1 MHLPEDASLP
11 ARNTPADPG
20 HLLFETALG
29 TCGVAWGTG
38 GIVAVQLPER
48 DAAATR
54 ARLLRGLPLCQ
65 GTGDPPPYVRS
76 AITGIQALLA
86 GEPRDLREVPLDMS
100 RISPFH
106 QQVYAIARAIPPGRT
121 RTYGELAQQ
130 LGGLG
135 LARAVG
141 QALAGL
147 AAVVGDG
154 ADHLRPGEEDVAKLC
169 RHEPLSRSP
178 ERRGG
183 GDDRPNLPT
192 KGYEGGRRAG

>member
-65 GTGDPPPYVRS
+65 GTGDPPPYVCS

-141 QALAGL
+141 QALGMNPFAPVVPCHRVL
-147 AAVVGDG
+147 AAGD
-154 ADHLRPGEEDVAKLC
+154 RPGGFSA
-169 RHEPLSRSP
+169 
-178 ERRGG
+178 
-183 GDDRPNLPT
+183 
-192 KGYEGGRRAG
+192 EGGAATKLRMLQIEGACPGGTLPLF

>member
-1 MHLPEDASLP
+1 VHLPEDVSLP
-11 ARNTPADPG
+11 ARNTLADPG
-20 HLLFETALG
+20 HALFDTTLG
-29 TCGVAWGTG
+29 TCGVAWRPGA
-38 GIVAVQLPER
+38 IVAVQLPEQ

-54 ARLLRGLPLCQ
+54 TRLLRGLPLCHCP
-65 GTGDPPPYVRS
+65 GEPPPYVRS

-106 QQVYAIARAIPPGRT
+106 QQVYALARAIPPGST

-141 QALAGL
+141 QALGMNPFAPVVPCHRVL
-147 AAVVGDG
+147 AAGD
-154 ADHLRPGEEDVAKLC
+154 RPGGFSA
-169 RHEPLSRSP
+169 
-178 ERRGG
+178 GG
-183 GDDRPNLPT
+183 GAATKLRMLQIEGASPGGTLPLF
-192 KGYEGGRRAG
+192 

>member
-29 TCGVAWGTG
+29 TCGVAWGPG

-48 DAAATR
+48 DAASTR

-65 GTGDPPPYVRS
+65 GTGDPPPYVCS

-141 QALAGL
+141 QALGMNPFAPVVPCHRVL
-147 AAVVGDG
+147 AAGD
-154 ADHLRPGEEDVAKLC
+154 RPGGFSA
-169 RHEPLSRSP
+169 
-178 ERRGG
+178 
-183 GDDRPNLPT
+183 
-192 KGYEGGRRAG
+192 EGGAATKLRMLQNEGACPGGTLPLF

>member
-20 HLLFETALG
+20 HVLFETALG
-29 TCGVAWGTG
+29 TCGVAWGPG

-65 GTGDPPPYVRS
+65 GTGDPPPYVCS

-141 QALAGL
+141 QALGMNPFAPVVPCHRVL
-147 AAVVGDG
+147 AAGD
-154 ADHLRPGEEDVAKLC
+154 RPGGFSA
-169 RHEPLSRSP
+169 
-178 ERRGG
+178 
-183 GDDRPNLPT
+183 
-192 KGYEGGRRAG
+192 EGGAATKLRMLQIEGACPGGTLPLF

>member
-11 ARNTPADPG
+11 ARNTPADSG
-20 HLLFETALG
+20 HVLFETALG

-65 GTGDPPPYVRS
+65 GTGDPPPYVCS

-141 QALAGL
+141 QALGMNPFAPVVPCHRVL
-147 AAVVGDG
+147 AAGD
-154 ADHLRPGEEDVAKLC
+154 RPGGFSA
-169 RHEPLSRSP
+169 
-178 ERRGG
+178 
-183 GDDRPNLPT
+183 
-192 KGYEGGRRAG
+192 EGGAATKLRMLQIEGACPGGTLPLF

>member
-11 ARNTPADPG
+11 ARNTPADSG

-29 TCGVAWGTG
+29 TCGVAWGPG

-48 DAAATR
+48 DAASTR

-65 GTGDPPPYVRS
+65 GTGDPPPYVCS

-141 QALAGL
+141 QALGMNPFAPVVPCHRVL
-147 AAVVGDG
+147 AAGD
-154 ADHLRPGEEDVAKLC
+154 RPGGFSA
-169 RHEPLSRSP
+169 
-178 ERRGG
+178 
-183 GDDRPNLPT
+183 
-192 KGYEGGRRAG
+192 EGGAATKLRMLQIEGACPGGTLPLF

>member
-65 GTGDPPPYVRS
+65 GTGDPPPYVCS
-76 AITGIQALLA
+76 AITGIQAMLA

-141 QALAGL
+141 QALGMNPFAPVVPCHRVL
-147 AAVVGDG
+147 AAGD
-154 ADHLRPGEEDVAKLC
+154 RPGGFSA
-169 RHEPLSRSP
+169 
-178 ERRGG
+178 
-183 GDDRPNLPT
+183 
-192 KGYEGGRRAG
+192 EGGAATKLRMLQIEGACPGGTLPLF

>member
-20 HLLFETALG
+20 HVLFETALG

-54 ARLLRGLPLCQ
+54 ARVLRGLPLCQ
-65 GTGDPPPYVRS
+65 GTGDPPPYVCS

-135 LARAVG
+135 HARAVG
-141 QALAGL
+141 QALGMNPFAPVVPCHRVL
-147 AAVVGDG
+147 AAGD
-154 ADHLRPGEEDVAKLC
+154 RPGGFSA
-169 RHEPLSRSP
+169 
-178 ERRGG
+178 
-183 GDDRPNLPT
+183 
-192 KGYEGGRRAG
+192 EGGAATKLRMLQIEGACPGGTLPLF

>member
-11 ARNTPADPG
+11 ARNTPADSG
-20 HLLFETALG
+20 HVLFETALG
-29 TCGVAWGTG
+29 TCGVAWGPG

-48 DAAATR
+48 DAASTR

-65 GTGDPPPYVRS
+65 GTGDPPPYVCS

-141 QALAGL
+141 QALGMNPFAPVVPCHRVL
-147 AAVVGDG
+147 AAGD
-154 ADHLRPGEEDVAKLC
+154 RPGGFSA
-169 RHEPLSRSP
+169 
-178 ERRGG
+178 
-183 GDDRPNLPT
+183 
-192 KGYEGGRRAG
+192 EGGAATKLRMLQIEGACPGGTLPLF

>member
-54 ARLLRGLPLCQ
+54 ARVLRGLPLCQ
-65 GTGDPPPYVRS
+65 GTGDPPPYVCS

-141 QALAGL
+141 QALGMNPFAPVVPCHRVL
-147 AAVVGDG
+147 AAGD
-154 ADHLRPGEEDVAKLC
+154 RPGGFSA
-169 RHEPLSRSP
+169 
-178 ERRGG
+178 
-183 GDDRPNLPT
+183 
-192 KGYEGGRRAG
+192 EGGAATKLRMLQIEGACPGGTLPLF

>member
-11 ARNTPADPG
+11 ARNTPADSG
-20 HLLFETALG
+20 HVLFETALG
-29 TCGVAWGTG
+29 TCGVAWGPG

-54 ARLLRGLPLCQ
+54 ARVLRGLPLCQ
-65 GTGDPPPYVRS
+65 GTGDPPPYVCS

-141 QALAGL
+141 QALGMNPFAPVVPCHRVL
-147 AAVVGDG
+147 AAGD
-154 ADHLRPGEEDVAKLC
+154 RPGGFSA
-169 RHEPLSRSP
+169 
-178 ERRGG
+178 
-183 GDDRPNLPT
+183 
-192 KGYEGGRRAG
+192 EGGAATKLRMLQIEGACPGGTLPLF

>member
-29 TCGVAWGTG
+29 TCGVAWGPG

-48 DAAATR
+48 DAASTR
-54 ARLLRGLPLCQ
+54 ARLLRGLPRCQ

-86 GEPRDLREVPLDMS
+86 GEPRDLREVPLDML

-141 QALAGL
+141 QALGMNPFAPVVPCHRVL
-147 AAVVGDG
+147 AAGD
-154 ADHLRPGEEDVAKLC
+154 RPGGFSA
-169 RHEPLSRSP
+169 
-178 ERRGG
+178 
-183 GDDRPNLPT
+183 
-192 KGYEGGRRAG
+192 EGGAATKLRMLQIEGACPGGTLPLF

>member
-29 TCGVAWGTG
+29 TCGVAWGPG

-48 DAAATR
+48 DAASTR
-54 ARLLRGLPLCQ
+54 ARLLRGLPRCQ
-65 GTGDPPPYVRS
+65 GTGDPPPYVCS

-141 QALAGL
+141 QALGMNPFAPVVPCHRVL
-147 AAVVGDG
+147 AAGD
-154 ADHLRPGEEDVAKLC
+154 RPGGFSA
-169 RHEPLSRSP
+169 
-178 ERRGG
+178 
-183 GDDRPNLPT
+183 
-192 KGYEGGRRAG
+192 EGGAATKLRMLQIEGACPGGTLPLF

>member
-20 HLLFETALG
+20 HVLFETALG

-65 GTGDPPPYVRS
+65 GTGDPPPYVCS

-141 QALAGL
+141 QALGMNPFAPVVPCHRVL
-147 AAVVGDG
+147 AAGD
-154 ADHLRPGEEDVAKLC
+154 RPGGFSA
-169 RHEPLSRSP
+169 
-178 ERRGG
+178 
-183 GDDRPNLPT
+183 
-192 KGYEGGRRAG
+192 EGGAATKLRMLQIEGACPGGTLPLF

>member
-1 MHLPEDASLP
+1 MHLLEDASLP
-11 ARNTPADPG
+11 ARNNPADPG
-20 HLLFETALG
+20 HVLFETALG
-29 TCGVAWGTG
+29 PCGVAWGPG

-65 GTGDPPPYVRS
+65 GTGDPPPYVCS

-141 QALAGL
+141 QALGMNPFAPVVPCHRVL
-147 AAVVGDG
+147 AAGD
-154 ADHLRPGEEDVAKLC
+154 RPGGFSA
-169 RHEPLSRSP
+169 
-178 ERRGG
+178 
-183 GDDRPNLPT
+183 
-192 KGYEGGRRAG
+192 EGGAATKLRMLQIEGACPGGTLPLF